1 MTSKFSTP
9 DGAYWSS
16 GLEQAWQQAQ
26 HEKERSESASRL
38 AQAYQAEKEREELPY
53 HHRNLNLPKR
63 DLYSGVPEYGT
74 DEWIR
79 MVRYWRNE
87 RDTWDLSEGL
97 PYKALANLYLLENQ
111 IPRRY
116 EITKD
121 PAED

>member
-1 MTSKFSTP
+1 MGHSIMCSYDAMTEAFESQRR
-9 DGAYWSS
+9 
-16 GLEQAWQQAQ
+16 EE
-26 HEKERSESASRL
+26 EKEKKMASRL
-38 AQAYQAEKEREELPY
+38 EQAYQAEKEREELPH

-79 MVRYWRNE
+79 QVKYWRNE
-87 RDTWDLSEGL
+87 RDTADLSEGL
-97 PYKALANLYLLENQ
+97 PEKALANLYLLENQ